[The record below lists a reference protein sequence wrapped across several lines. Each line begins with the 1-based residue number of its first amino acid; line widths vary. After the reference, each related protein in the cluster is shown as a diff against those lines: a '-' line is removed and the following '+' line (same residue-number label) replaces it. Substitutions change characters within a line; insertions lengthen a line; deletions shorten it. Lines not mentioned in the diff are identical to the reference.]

1 MYSVLNCS
9 RQCNTVVSYFMQV
22 LYSIIPLFCI
32 KSQDKI
38 VSAEL
43 LLQFNIVNT
52 VRKAKVRFWNPC
64 RDASNGFTCTWTP
77 HVQLEILRKFLGNFK
92 YLQLPLYVIEW
103 FGRLSQREDDIPV
116 LSTGK
121 FGGGLRGLSQL
132 VFVRKML
139 IHLRTET
146 QSTGQVSCKDRHLCT

>member
-9 RQCNTVVSYFMQV
+9 QQCNTVVSYFMQV

-52 VRKAKVRFWNPC
+52 VRKSKVRF
-64 RDASNGFTCTWTP
+64 
-77 HVQLEILRKFLGNFK
+77 
-92 YLQLPLYVIEW
+92 
-103 FGRLSQREDDIPV
+103 
-116 LSTGK
+116 
-121 FGGGLRGLSQL
+121 
-132 VFVRKML
+132 
-139 IHLRTET
+139 
-146 QSTGQVSCKDRHLCT
+146 